1 MTLNAE
7 QKAEIWHH
15 YDTWMTGYLNADV
28 ETYDAYFDDDYHF
41 IGSTNNEEF
50 LNRKDTTK
58 FFELTGEQFAGITAL
73 RNETKIL
80 EVFGTSVFLTH
91 VFDGWFLHDKEWTY
105 YGRFRFS
112 SVMQKKEAG
121 WRFIYQHFSMPDLKS
136 DEGQTIGYENITAE
150 NFELKEAIKRRTI
163 ELEVK
168 NKELEIEAA
177 LERVRSRSMA
187 MHKSDELN
195 DVVAILFEK
204 LKELKIPFTAVGIGI
219 YIDGSKDLD
228 SFVCGQNENGLVI
241 TNYRLPYFD
250 NRIPKDLYNAIEK
263 QLDHFVGHYSTEE
276 KNAFYEYVIEHT
288 AEFRHLPE
296 DIKRMIFD
304 SANYTIS
311 MVAVKN
317 AVFNINDFEGK
328 VLAENEIDIIQR
340 FARVFDQVY
349 TRFLDLQKA
358 EAQAR
363 EAQIEVAVERVRAQ
377 SMAMHHT
384 DDLKNVTQELLNQL
398 NKLNVDGLTGTSIY
412 LVDANDIVTVWD
424 ISSPGS
430 ISDPGSY
437 AFSYD
442 AKKYPILGGWVN
454 TWRTSNLDYFVLD
467 FPKEVLVNAVS
478 EMKEIL
484 PEMAVHIKK
493 ALDSGKLTHQWNPV
507 ARLSKGILAVDL
519 TTPPTEDTKSIVTK
533 MAGAFNLAYQRF
545 LDLQK
550 AQAQARE
557 AQLEA
562 SLERVRAHAMG
573 LRNSDELQ
581 NIITVIFEEL
591 QKLGLTLYEC
601 SIFLRKGNSREFTVW
616 GKGNM
621 DDGGFLTNYR
631 FYFVDHPIL
640 NGVLRD
646 LELKIPYREFSLG
659 QDEIK
664 SYGDLIFSQT
674 DFKDSSQE
682 YKDSFYSLKKV
693 YAGQALFQHGI
704 LEAVGT
710 EPLPGDLPEVLKRFS
725 HVVDLTYT
733 RFLDLQKAEAQA
745 REAQI
750 EVALE
755 RVRSHTMAM
764 QVSAELGAVAAELFA
779 QMNQL
784 VTNLWTCGF
793 VLCEKDRSEDEWW
806 LSMDGDFTRGFF
818 LPNVGDYA
826 HATLFE
832 GWLKG
837 EALRAV
843 QLDGEALQQHY
854 DWLMEIPVSRA
865 IFEEMDAAGLARPD
879 WQKLHAAYFSKGYL
893 VLITREPC
901 GEEEIFRRFAQVFD
915 QTYTRFLD
923 LQKAESQTRE
933 AQINLAVER
942 VRAKALAM
950 FKSEEILQVV
960 HKLKDEIM
968 GLDIPNVA
976 AATIHLKEPDGMCR
990 VWDLTSLEIEDED
1003 LHLPLDIRFRLEDTH
1018 PGFFMRRVWENEAE
1032 YFVVIQE
1039 EADFKHTLQWLCDN
1053 GLNEQANEVDSVF
1066 KSIQLKRVYHP
1077 TVPLSNGRMCIDLLD
1092 TPTTEVASILTKMA
1106 GAFDLAYKRFEDLQ
1120 KAEAQA
1126 REAQIEAALERVR
1139 SRAMAMHSS
1148 QELNEVALELRKQMG
1163 LIGQKDLEVCA
1174 IHLYEN
1180 EKEYFES
1187 WSAMKAP
1194 GSEGEIVQT
1203 QARFP
1208 KKGIRIVDK
1217 LMQQFAMGTRD
1228 YVLVN
1233 DGEKIEEWFKVMA
1246 INAPELYASIMH
1258 AIGNVPVNSL
1268 IANWSVADFSGGALV
1283 MVTYDAPGESSRNLL
1298 RRSANVFE
1306 QAYIRFLDLQKAEA
1320 QTREAQI
1327 QLALERVRAKTMA
1340 MKTQH
1345 DLLGVIELFG
1355 SQLLSLGVKV
1365 EYSSF
1370 INGTITKNR
1379 DWELW
1384 GYSPM
1389 SDEPPK
1395 KVIIPYIETAYFTKT
1410 AKNIEEFERTGN
1422 PIQVKSFTKEEKDA
1436 FNAHYW
1442 KFDPPASDE
1451 AKNYLSATPG
1461 SMIIDAFLEEVTVS
1475 IVKLETE
1482 PYSEEQI
1489 DIFKRFSNEF
1499 RQTYIRFL
1507 DLQKA
1512 EAQAKEA
1519 QIELSLER
1527 IRSQVT
1533 AMQESSDLL
1542 DIVVTMRTEFVKLGH
1557 EAHYFWHMRWLPE
1570 RYDKAMT
1577 SGDGTKIGM
1586 VMTLPRHIHGDIPL
1600 VADWEKTKEP
1610 TVVLAMDAET
1620 AVDYVEKMITL
1631 GDFEQV
1637 DPQAPT
1643 LDDIRHIGGLSFVM
1657 ARTTHG
1663 EIGYSLPGVVTNPPK
1678 DAVDTLV
1685 RFAGV
1690 FDLAYKRFEDLKAAE
1705 RQHRE
1710 AQIELAL
1717 ERVRARTMAMQHSD
1731 ELADASQ
1738 VLDQQV
1744 RALGIE
1750 TWGCAFHIY
1759 ADNAVGDYE
1768 WFSSANGNLPFYKTP
1783 RELFFLTFYEKGQQG
1798 EKFYVEEFK
1807 GEDCKAHYDFLKT
1820 IPVMGDALL
1829 NLETSGIPLPTY
1841 QIDHIAFFQHG
1852 YILFITYKPVP
1863 EAHEIFKRFAKVFEQ
1878 TYTRFLD
1885 LQKSESQAKEAKIEA
1900 ALERVRAQAMAMHHS
1915 DDLSKTIQVYFEQLD
1930 DLLDS
1935 AIVRCGAGLLNRA
1948 NTIAEMS
1955 TASKNLEGETY
1966 NVKGTIDMR
1975 GHPLLESTYEHWLN
1989 QQEHNYVLRG
1999 NEIKEYYRYI
2009 TNQVAIP
2016 ERKENEELHFYF
2028 PMFTEGSF
2036 YVVTNHELP
2045 EDELQIFRRFSSV
2058 LSLTYRRF
2066 NDLQKAEAQAREAQI
2081 EAALE
2086 RVRSSTMG
2094 MQRSEDMAQTASE
2107 MFRQIQTLGMQP
2119 WGCGFNIF
2127 DKDEKAVTQYMS
2139 LANGGISPPFRTPLT
2154 EDPFFISIY
2163 DARQRKDELLVME
2176 SSGESLAKTYRYM
2189 FSLPGSGEIF
2199 GDLEHSGFE
2208 MPKYQI
2214 THCAY
2219 FSQGYLVFITYEL
2232 VPEAHDIFKRFA
2244 KVFEQTYTRF
2254 LDLKKAEAQAREA
2267 QIEVAL
2273 ERTRTQSMLMQH
2285 SGELNEISKTFHEQL
2300 LQLGID
2306 SEFSFVWLPDE
2317 EKNEHMFWATWVS
2330 EDAGGAK
2337 YHSRAINYPLDKT
2350 EPGTAACYVAWES
2363 GEPVHETFVPPGDI
2377 ISFFAAWEELLIGA
2391 EKIRPEFFPDGIYY
2405 TEAYMKYGCFGIDI
2419 RRRLDADEKEII
2431 RRFAVEFERTYTRFL
2446 DLKKAEAQAMEAIK
2460 RASVD
2465 RVRAE
2470 IASMRTTSDLE
2481 RIQPLIWNELTTLG
2495 VPFIRCG
2502 VFIMMEE
2509 KHGVQAFLST
2519 PDGKS
2524 IAAFHL
2530 PYDAT
2535 EQTKQIVA
2543 HWHQKKV
2550 FKDHMDE
2557 AAFAEYT
2564 KALVQQG
2571 AVASDEKY
2579 VTENRPTDLYL
2590 HFLPFLQGMLYV
2602 GNDAPLNEDE
2612 LQLVQNLA
2620 NAFSTAYARY
2630 EDFYKLEAAKA
2641 AVESA
2646 MGELK
2651 ATQSQLVQQEK
2662 LASLG
2667 QLTAGI
2673 AHEIKNPLNFVNNFT
2688 EVSIELIEEALEE
2701 MLKHD
2706 GEKDASLINHNLAD
2720 IKSNLHKV
2728 HDHGTRANSIVNSM
2742 LMHSRGGGGAPEPA
2756 LLNDFVREYSN
2767 LAFHGMRAGKNPLD
2781 VQLILDLDEKV
2792 KEVPLIVEDFSRVVL
2807 NICNNAFD
2815 AMRSTSKP
2823 TLTIRTQ
2830 LQKDLVLIQFEDNGP
2845 GIPDEIKDKILQPF
2859 FTTKKGTEGTGLGLS
2874 ISNDI
2879 VKAHGGELKVETKES
2894 HGTIFLITLPIQL
2907 MNI

>member
-58 FFELTGEQFAGITAL
+58 FFEQTGEQFAGITAL

-91 VFDGWFLHDKEWTY
+91 VFDGWFLHDNEWTY

-187 MHKSDELN
+187 MHHSDELN
-195 DVVAILFEK
+195 DVVAILFEN
-204 LKELKIPFTAVGIGI
+204 LKELKIPFTAVGISIGI
-219 YIDGSKDLD
+219 EDSKDLN
-228 SFVCGQNENGLVI
+228 SFVCGENEAGLVI

-250 NRIPKDLYNAIEK
+250 HIITKDFNNVLEK
-263 QLDHFVGHYSTEE
+263 QLDFFVGHYSKEE
-276 KNAFYEYVIEHT
+276 KDAFYEYVIEHT

-296 DIKRMIFD
+296 DIKRMIFE
-304 SANYTIS
+304 SETYTIS

-317 AVFNINDFEGK
+317 AVFIINDFEGK
-328 VLAENEIDIIQR
+328 ILAESEIDIIQR
-340 FARVFDQVY
+340 FARVFDQAY

-398 NKLNVDGLTGTSIY
+398 NKLKVDGLTGTSIY

-424 ISSPGS
+424 MSSPGS

-442 AKKYPILGGWVN
+442 AKKYPILGGWVH

-467 FPKEVLVNAVS
+467 FPKEVLENAVS
-478 EMKEIL
+478 EMKELL
-484 PEMAVHIKK
+484 PEMAVHIKN

-519 TTPPTEDTKSIVTK
+519 TNPPTEDTKSIVTK

-573 LRNSDELQ
+573 LRKSDELQ

-659 QDEIK
+659 QEEIK

-733 RFLDLQKAEAQA
+733 RFLDLQKAEAQ
-745 REAQI
+745 
-750 EVALE
+750 
-755 RVRSHTMAM
+755 
-764 QVSAELGAVAAELFA
+764 
-779 QMNQL
+779 
-784 VTNLWTCGF
+784 
-793 VLCEKDRSEDEWW
+793 
-806 LSMDGDFTRGFF
+806 
-818 LPNVGDYA
+818 
-826 HATLFE
+826 
-832 GWLKG
+832 
-837 EALRAV
+837 
-843 QLDGEALQQHY
+843 
-854 DWLMEIPVSRA
+854 
-865 IFEEMDAAGLARPD
+865 
-879 WQKLHAAYFSKGYL
+879 
-893 VLITREPC
+893 
-901 GEEEIFRRFAQVFD
+901 
-915 QTYTRFLD
+915 
-923 LQKAESQTRE
+923 TRE

-960 HKLKDEIM
+960 HKLKAEIM
-968 GLDIPNVA
+968 GLNIPNVA

-990 VWDLTSLEIEDED
+990 VWDLTSLEIDSEG

-1018 PGFFMRRVWENEAE
+1018 PDFFMRRVWDNEAE

-1039 EADFKHTLQWLCDN
+1039 ETDFKHTIQWLRDS
-1053 GLNEQANEVDSVF
+1053 GLNEQANEADSFF

-1077 TVPLSNGRMCIDLLD
+1077 TVHLNNGRMCIDLLD
-1092 TPTTEVASILTKMA
+1092 SPSAEVASILTKMA

-1120 KAEAQA
+1120 KAEAQ
-1126 REAQIEAALERVR
+1126 
-1139 SRAMAMHSS
+1139 
-1148 QELNEVALELRKQMG
+1148 
-1163 LIGQKDLEVCA
+1163 
-1174 IHLYEN
+1174 
-1180 EKEYFES
+1180 
-1187 WSAMKAP
+1187 
-1194 GSEGEIVQT
+1194 
-1203 QARFP
+1203 
-1208 KKGIRIVDK
+1208 
-1217 LMQQFAMGTRD
+1217 
-1228 YVLVN
+1228 
-1233 DGEKIEEWFKVMA
+1233 
-1246 INAPELYASIMH
+1246 
-1258 AIGNVPVNSL
+1258 
-1268 IANWSVADFSGGALV
+1268 
-1283 MVTYDAPGESSRNLL
+1283 
-1298 RRSANVFE
+1298 
-1306 QAYIRFLDLQKAEA
+1306 
-1320 QTREAQI
+1320 TREAQI
-1327 QLALERVRAKTMA
+1327 QLALERVRARTMA
-1340 MKTQH
+1340 MKTQS

-1355 SQLLSLGVKV
+1355 SQLLSLGLRV

-1395 KVIIPYIETAYFTKT
+1395 KVIIPYVETAYFTKT

-1436 FNAHYW
+1436 FFAHYW
-1442 KFDPPASDE
+1442 KFDPPVSDE

-1475 IVKLETE
+1475 IVKFETE

-1499 RQTYIRFL
+1499 RQTYIRFLDLQKAEAQARESQIQLALERVRARTMAMQHSSELSETSELLFKQIQTLGVPPWSCGFNIWEQGDTVFTSYMGSPDGTILDGFKIPLTEEATFIHFQESRDRGDKLFIDVLEGERLEEHYRYFFTLPGIKEAFEKRAKLGEQRPTFQINHLANFSHGNLMFITYEPCPEAHDIFIRFAKVFEQTYIRFLDLQKAEAQAREAQIEAALERVRSRSMAMHKTDELQEVVRVVAEELKNTGVILDTWGAVICTYFQDSKNVLHWTASGDPANPSIAFLLPYFKDELYDEAWASKNRGDSYFAKVFSFDVKNAFFKHAFEHSDYRQLPDDYKKLILESENHGIAWAWAKNSAIMIPSIQGDLPSEDEKEILIRFAKVFEQSFIRFL

-1610 TVVLAMDAET
+1610 TVVLAMEVET

-1643 LDDIRHIGGLSFVM
+1643 LDDIRHIGGLTFVM

-1717 ERVRARTMAMQHSD
+1717 ERVRARAMGMQHSD
-1731 ELADASQ
+1731 HLKDVIEVIGHQLHELGLFFDFVNFIVGDTKNGFDTWNVSFGQANP
-1738 VLDQQV
+1738 V
-1744 RALGIE
+1744 RFFIPLINNRVFIE
-1750 TWGCAFHIY
+1750 TVNARINGLDFNAYIMTEEETFHFVTHLITNGILKY
-1759 ADNAVGDYE
+1759 LPEDALQKRLHSKGMSVSTAVLNE
-1768 WFSSANGNLPFYKTP
+1768 V
-1783 RELFFLTFYEKGQQG
+1783 FLTMANYSAIPYTYE
-1798 EKFYVEEFK
+1798 E
-1807 GEDCKAHYDFLKT
+1807 
-1820 IPVMGDALL
+1820 
-1829 NLETSGIPLPTY
+1829 NS
-1841 QIDHIAFFQHG
+1841 
-1852 YILFITYKPVP
+1852 IL
-1863 EAHEIFKRFAKVFEQ
+1863 KRFGNAFQ
-1878 TYTRFLD
+1878 QAFTRFL
-1885 LQKSESQAKEAKIEA
+1885 
-1900 ALERVRAQAMAMHHS
+1900 
-1915 DDLSKTIQVYFEQLD
+1915 
-1930 DLLDS
+1930 
-1935 AIVRCGAGLLNRA
+1935 
-1948 NTIAEMS
+1948 
-1955 TASKNLEGETY
+1955 
-1966 NVKGTIDMR
+1966 
-1975 GHPLLESTYEHWLN
+1975 
-1989 QQEHNYVLRG
+1989 
-1999 NEIKEYYRYI
+1999 
-2009 TNQVAIP
+2009 
-2016 ERKENEELHFYF
+2016 
-2028 PMFTEGSF
+2028 
-2036 YVVTNHELP
+2036 
-2045 EDELQIFRRFSSV
+2045 
-2058 LSLTYRRF
+2058 
-2066 NDLQKAEAQAREAQI
+2066 DLQKAEAQAREARI

-2086 RVRSSTMG
+2086 KVRSRTMA
-2094 MQRSEDMAQTASE
+2094 MRKSEELLDVASILFQE
-2107 MFRQIQTLGMQP
+2107 VKALGVPQ
-2119 WGCGFNIF
+2119 WNCGFNIWEIGDDAFTYYPGTPDGIISQSPCKIPLNEHPVFQRF
-2127 DKDEKAVTQYMS
+2127 DASRKRGEDLLIYEKHGAEQAGHYQYM
-2139 LANGGISPPFRTPLT
+2139 L
-2154 EDPFFISIY
+2154 
-2163 DARQRKDELLVME
+2163 
-2176 SSGESLAKTYRYM
+2176 
-2189 FSLPGSGEIF
+2189 SLPGV
-2199 GDLEHSGFE
+2199 GDLLQSMLDAGFE
-2208 MPKYQI
+2208 FPVFQI
-2214 THCAY
+2214 DHIANFAY
-2219 FSQGYLVFITYEL
+2219 GNLIFITYEHF
-2232 VPEAHDIFKRFA
+2232 PEMHEVFKRFA

-2254 LDLKKAEAQAREA
+2254 LDLKRAEAQAREA

-2300 LQLGID
+2300 LLLGID

-2330 EDAGGAK
+2330 DEDGVHQ

-2363 GEPVHETFVPPGDI
+2363 GESVHETFVPPGEVV
-2377 ISFFAAWEELLIGA
+2377 SFFATWEELLMGA
-2391 EKIRPEFFPDGIYY
+2391 EKLKPALFPEGLYY

-2446 DLKKAEAQAMEAIK
+2446 DLKKAEAQALEAIK

-2470 IASMRTTSDLE
+2470 IASMRTTTDLE

-2509 KHGVQAFLST
+2509 KLEVQAFLST

-2535 EQTKQIVA
+2535 GQTKQIVA
-2543 HWHQKKV
+2543 HWQQKQI

-2557 AAFAEYT
+2557 KAFAEYT
-2564 KALVQQG
+2564 QNLVQQG

-2590 HFLPFLQGMLYV
+2590 HFLPFLQGMLYA

-2620 NAFSTAYARY
+2620 DAFSTAYARY
-2630 EDFYKLEAAKA
+2630 EDFNKLEAAKEQIEKTL
-2641 AVESA
+2641 VD
-2646 MGELK
+2646 LK
-2651 ATQSQLVQQEK
+2651 QAQVQLIQAEK
-2662 LASLG
+2662 MASLG
-2667 QLTAGI
+2667 ELTAGI
-2673 AHEIKNPLNFVNNFT
+2673 AHEIQNPLNFVNNFS
-2688 EVSIELIEEALEE
+2688 EVSGELVSEMVEEVDKGNTEEVKAIAKDLQQNLEKISHHGKRADAIVKG
-2701 MLKHD
+2701 MLQHSRSSSGVKELTD
-2706 GEKDASLINHNLAD
+2706 INALAD
-2720 IKSNLHKV
+2720 
-2728 HDHGTRANSIVNSM
+2728 
-2742 LMHSRGGGGAPEPA
+2742 
-2756 LLNDFVREYSN
+2756 EYLR
-2767 LAFHGMRAGKNPLD
+2767 LAFHGLKAKDKSFNANFKLELD
-2781 VQLILDLDEKV
+2781 PALPKVEVIPQDIGRVLLNLIH
-2792 KEVPLIVEDFSRVVL
+2792 
-2807 NICNNAFD
+2807 NAFYAVGERVKSEMGNVKGD
-2815 AMRSTSKP
+2815 SSSISRIAFHFEPLVIVSTKNWGDKIEISIK
-2823 TLTIRTQ
+2823 
-2830 LQKDLVLIQFEDNGP
+2830 DNGNGVP
-2845 GIPDEIKDKILQPF
+2845 QKVLDKIFQPF
-2859 FTTKKGTEGTGLGLS
+2859 FTTKPTGQGTGLGLS
-2874 ISNDI
+2874 LSYDI
-2879 VKAHGGELKVETKES
+2879 VKAHGGELKVDTKEGEGS
-2894 HGTIFLITLPIQL
+2894 MFSMLLPI
-2907 MNI
+2907 